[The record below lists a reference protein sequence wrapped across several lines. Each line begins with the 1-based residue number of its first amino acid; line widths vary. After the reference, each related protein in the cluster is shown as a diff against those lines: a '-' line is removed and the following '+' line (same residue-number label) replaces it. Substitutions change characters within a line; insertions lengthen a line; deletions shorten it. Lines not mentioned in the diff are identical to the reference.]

1 MKLKKA
7 FSIFLVLTLLLG
19 TFALNVSAADP
30 VWVDSTV
37 GYSAEK
43 ATPDAAKLE
52 KVAAATDLAGVTA
65 LTANSDYKITSVAGL
80 QNFAKLV
87 NEGKN
92 FEGNTV
98 YLANDIDNGGEPFS
112 MEPIGK
118 YTSNGG
124 WTESDP
130 AWIGSTGFHGVFD
143 GCGHTID
150 YLTMTSTGNGEGI
163 ALFGSVMSA
172 EIRNLILGEHC
183 VFANNGTAGWERT
196 AALVA
201 IAQAHSN
208 ADMEQI
214 LTDVNGTEFSGSY
227 LIENVKSYATVTAQ
241 AGYTGGIAALCIQR
255 GTNRYSVFR
264 YLTVSGNTTLEGS
277 GYVSGVVGAFLA
289 NAATRPVYVY
299 NCRLDGRLIGTKVDK
314 ICHLPVNGVLNSS
327 GHSVL
332 FLETLSPDY
341 DATAKGYSY
350 DNLGERV
357 TTGTNIKDVDTFNT
371 TTNYLISDAAGLK
384 KLATL
389 SASNYFDS
397 VKFYLTADIDMS
409 GVEMTTIG
417 SISKQFVGRFD
428 GQGYVIDNLKI
439 TVTDGYAGLF
449 GQLDKAVVKNVVL
462 GDGCYFEGAY
472 AGSVAAS
479 VKCPGNG
486 LTEIQN
492 CYSEATVVGKTVAGG
507 MVGYVVGGSNAYGCQ
522 LRNLT
527 YAGEVSATA
536 GDAGGILGKAERP
549 VLVAYCRNAG
559 AVAGTANVG
568 ALIGTAGNQ
577 NKVVYNRVN
586 VLPENGRLI
595 GVRGNSVAPYHD
607 NVIITDGTDN
617 TWDLIR
623 FVGYQTKTEGGTVT
637 AVRLLA
643 VVNDLD
649 AGIGFTLSASDGAQ
663 SYTYTA
669 DKVYSSVLASAEGV
683 DVAIRAETI
692 GGKYLVAITIA
703 GVPASGTTLTVVP
716 FEGDYTGVATT
727 FSLNV
732 A

>member
-30 VWVDSTV
+30 VWVDFTV

-65 LTANSDYKITSVAGL
+65 LTADTEYKITSVAGL
-80 QNFAKLV
+80 QNFATLV
-87 NEGKN
+87 NKSNTFKN
-92 FEGNTV
+92 YTV
-98 YLANDIDNGGEPFS
+98 YLANDITNDGEIFE

-118 YTSNGG
+118 YVQTTAFVENNPGH
-124 WTESDP
+124 
-130 AWIGSTGFHGVFD
+130 INNVGFQGVFD
-143 GCGHTID
+143 GLGHTID
-150 YLTMTSTGNGEGI
+150 YLKIESKGDGEGI
-163 ALFGSVMSA
+163 ALFGCIMGA
-172 EIRNLILGEHC
+172 QIRNLILGENC
-183 VFANNGTAGWERT
+183 TFINNGTLGSERT
-196 AALVA
+196 ASLVSV
-201 IAQAHSN
+201 AQSHSN
-208 ADMEQI
+208 YQCD
-214 LTDVNGTEFSGSY
+214 LTDINGNVVSGRY
-227 LIENVKSYATVTAQ
+227 MIDNIKSSATVVSK
-241 AGYTGGIAALCIQR
+241 AGYTGGIVGLSFAR
-255 GTNRYSVFR
+255 GNNAPAVLR
-264 YLTVSGNTTLEGS
+264 YLTVSGDITLTGS
-277 GYVSGVVGAFLA
+277 GYVGGIVGAFLA
-289 NAATRPVYVY
+289 DGSARPLHIY
-299 NCRLDGRLIGTKVDK
+299 NCQTSSRVTGTKVNA
-314 ICHLPVNGVLNSS
+314 ICNVPVNGVLNSS

-332 FLETLSPDY
+332 SPGY
-341 DATAKGYSY
+341 DTTAKGYSY

-357 TTGTNIKDVDTFNT
+357 TTGTNINDVDTFNM

-389 SASNYFDS
+389 SASKYFDS

-417 SISKQFVGRFD
+417 STSKQFVGRFD
-428 GQGYVIDNLKI
+428 GQGYVIDNLRI

-479 VKCPGNG
+479 VKCPSNG

-507 MVGYVVGGSNAYGCQ
+507 MVGYVVGTSNAYGCR

-527 YAGEVSATA
+527 YTGEVSATA
-536 GDAGGILGKAERP
+536 GNAGGIVGQADRP

-559 AVAGTANVG
+559 TVEGTADVG
-568 ALIGTAGNQ
+568 ALIGFAGTNGQ

-595 GVRGNSVAPYHD
+595 GVRGNSAAPYHD

-623 FVGYQTKTEGGTVT
+623 FVGYQTKTEGGKVT

-649 AGIGFTLSASDGAQ
+649 AGIGFTLSASNGAQ

-683 DVAIRAETI
+683 DVALRAETI

-703 GVPASGTTLTVVP
+703 GIPASGTTLTVVP
-716 FEGDYTGVATT
+716 FEGDYTGATTT